1 MLLKLVREG
10 LGRVIVLADGLTRP
24 KPVRRAES
32 AQREVDAAAARL
44 ALYQFFACP
53 FCIKTRRAIQR
64 LNLPIAL
71 RDAQNDPEHREALL
85 AGGGKVQVPCLRI
98 MESGGDRWLYESRE
112 IIAYLERR
120 FSPAQETADGLNQT
134 P

>member
-10 LGRVIVLADGLTRP
+10 LGRVIVLANAVTRP
-24 KPVRRAES
+24 KPVRRAEA
-32 AQREVDAAAARL
+32 AQRAIDAAAAQL

-53 FCIKTRRAIQR
+53 FCIRTRRAIQR

-71 RDAQNDPEHREALL
+71 RDAQNDPEHRAALL
-85 AGGGKVQVPCLRI
+85 AGGGKIQVPCLRI
-98 MESGGDRWLYESRE
+98 TENGGDRWLYESRE
-112 IIAYLERR
+112 IVAYLESR
-120 FSPAQETADGLNQT
+120 FSPARETADGLSQT